1 MLRKISD
8 IYFCFTRVLDVRC
21 DLKSSKIWRFLRETI
36 HLAQPWLIIESSA
49 ALAVDRFLWVSLAAA
64 DRRSR
69 RRWALAKINCFALTY
84 RRNCLFC
91 GNLLRASTRK
101 NRKFRQQNFLVKSR
115 KTRRRKE
122 FVVASWKFPAISW
135 KLSDRSVGSLPII
148 NLLALSMFSSRV
160 EIASLECVHSISSE

>member
-1 MLRKISD
+1 MLRKISV
-8 IYFCFTRVLDVRC
+8 IYLFHSCAGCEMRFEELEN
-21 DLKSSKIWRFLRETI
+21 LKISPRIDTF
-36 HLAQPWLIIESSA
+36 SSA
-49 ALAVDRFLWVSLAAA
+49 MIDHRVECGTRSRSILWVSLAAA

-101 NRKFRQQNFLVKSR
+101 NRKSSQQNFLVKSR
-115 KTRRRKE
+115 KTRRREE